1 MDPKTF
7 SHSNLPQPLQIHPL
21 AGGANNR
28 VFKLE
33 FSDRNPLVYKEYF
46 QHPND
51 PRRRLQSEFSF
62 LKYAWDLGLRNIPEP
77 LSYDES
83 LNSAL
88 YTYLPGRHI
97 QPQDVNDSLIEQKA
111 AFFLSLNKEKSKASN
126 LPPASEAC
134 FTTKSYLQ
142 ITQTRIDRIAT
153 AQTDSP
159 LNEALR
165 TFIDSSLLPKWSSVQ
180 KNLCKTAL
188 HDDPLPDSER
198 CISPSDFGFHN
209 ALLNSDNTLQFIDFE
224 YAGWDDPC
232 KAICDLFCQ
241 PRIPIPERYF
251 PSLSASIASTSS
263 NPEKCLDRFRLI
275 WPVMQ
280 IKWCCILLN
289 SFTHVG
295 KHRRQFSRSEELQRQ
310 EKQLQMAKEQLK
322 KIEI

>member
-1 MDPKTF
+1 MDPKAF
-7 SHSNLPQPLQIHPL
+7 SHFGLPEPLQIHPL

-28 VFKLE
+28 VYKLE
-33 FSDRNPLVYKEYF
+33 FSGRNPLVYKEYF

-51 PRRRLQSEFSF
+51 LRPRLKSEFSF
-62 LKYAWDLGLRNIPEP
+62 LKYAWEIGLRNIPEP
-77 LSYDES
+77 LSYNES

-88 YTYLPGRHI
+88 YTYLHGRHI
-97 QPQDVNDSLIEQKA
+97 HPQDVHDSLIDQKA
-111 AFFLSLNKEKSKASN
+111 AFFLSLNSQKHKAPD

-134 FTTKSYLQ
+134 FTIESYLQ
-142 ITQTRIDRIAT
+142 ITQTRIDRIAS
-153 AQTDSP
+153 AHTDSP
-159 LNEALR
+159 LNQTLR
-165 TFIDSSLLPKWSSVQ
+165 SFIDSFLLPKWQSIQQSV
-180 KNLCKTAL
+180 CKTAL
-188 HDDPLPDSER
+188 HHDPLPQSER

-209 ALLNSDNTLQFIDFE
+209 ALLSPNNTLQFIDFE

-263 NPEKCLDRFRLI
+263 NPEKCLARFSLI

-295 KHRRQFSRSEELQRQ
+295 KHRRQFSQSEELERQ
-310 EKQLQMAKEQLK
+310 ENQLRMAKEQLK